1 MFLLVE
7 HGVRLGLR
15 FWQDVSDSTRI
26 MFDATQFN
34 QLGGYTLS
42 KGIKGDFLG
51 RLKRTIEAEVVDQG
65 SRNR

>member
-1 MFLLVE
+1 MLLLLE

-51 RLKRTIEAEVVDQG
+51 RLKRTIKAEVAEQAN
-65 SRNR
+65 RNR

>member
-1 MFLLVE
+1 MLLLIE
-7 HGVRLGLR
+7 HGIRLGLR

-26 MFDATQFN
+26 MFDAN
-34 QLGGYTLS
+34 QLGGYTVS